1 MRDKGHEIPAEYG
14 ELIASPDPNL
24 LSEAITEI
32 IRPVFLTMGKMLEQN
47 TEALER
53 LASAQMAQNQRLEA
67 LEKQIRLQTPITPK
81 QAAYLNDAI
90 RQKSR
95 ETLDKRGLADDKKA
109 VTRLGNAIRR
119 DVLSR
124 YGVAGLREIPRHEYQ
139 VAMNQINIWNNA
151 LVIRDIVK
159 EARERTEINDGI

>member
-81 QAAYLNDAI
+81 QAASLNDAI
-90 RQKSR
+90 RQKRR

-159 EARERTEINDGI
+159 EARERTETQT

>member
-1 MRDKGHEIPAEYG
+1 MRDEGHEIPAEYG
-14 ELIASPDPNL
+14 ELIASPEPNL

-159 EARERTEINDGI
+159 EARERTETQT

>member
-1 MRDKGHEIPAEYG
+1 MMRDEGHEIPAE
-14 ELIASPDPNL
+14 LIASPEPNL

-159 EARERTEINDGI
+159 EARERTETQT

>member
-1 MRDKGHEIPAEYG
+1 MRDEGHEIPAEYG

-159 EARERTEINDGI
+159 EARERTETQT

>member
-1 MRDKGHEIPAEYG
+1 MMRDKGHEIPAEYG

-159 EARERTEINDGI
+159 EARERTETQT

>member
-159 EARERTEINDGI
+159 EARERTETQT

>member
-1 MRDKGHEIPAEYG
+1 MRDKGHEIPA

-159 EARERTEINDGI
+159 EARERTETQT

>member
-139 VAMNQINIWNNA
+139 VAMNQINI
-151 LVIRDIVK
+151 
-159 EARERTEINDGI
+159 

>member
-14 ELIASPDPNL
+14 ELIASHDPNL

-159 EARERTEINDGI
+159 EARERTETQT